1 VPISK
6 IAPCLWFNGE
16 AEEAAKLYVSLFPGS
31 KIDKVSRYQNE
42 TRLPVSFPNG
52 TALLVEFTL
61 AGQRFQALNGGPQ
74 FQHSEALSLS
84 ISCRDSKEVD
94 HYWNGL
100 TAKGGSEGPC
110 GWVKDRFGVSWQ
122 VVPEGLGDLMTDPDP
137 VRRDRALQTMLK
149 MKKLDLAAMRAAADG
164 RLTP

>member
-1 VPISK
+1 MPTSK

-16 AEEAAKLYVSLFPGS
+16 AEEAAEFYVSLFPDS
-31 KIDKVSRYQNE
+31 KIERVSRYDND

-61 AGQRFQALNGGPQ
+61 AGRRFQALNGGTH
-74 FQHSEALSLS
+74 FHHSEAMSLS
-84 ISCRDSKEVD
+84 ISCRDAREVD
-94 HYWNGL
+94 HYWKGL

-110 GWVKDRFGVSWQ
+110 GWIKDRFGVSWQ
-122 VVPEGLGDLMTDPDP
+122 VVPEGIGELMTDPDAG
-137 VRRDRALQTMLK
+137 RRNRALQAMLS

-164 RLTP
+164 R